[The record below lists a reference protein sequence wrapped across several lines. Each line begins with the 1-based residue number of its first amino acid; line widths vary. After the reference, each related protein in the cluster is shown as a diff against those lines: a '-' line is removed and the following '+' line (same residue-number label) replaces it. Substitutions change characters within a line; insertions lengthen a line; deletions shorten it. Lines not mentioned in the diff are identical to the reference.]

1 MQKKKNRSQV
11 YSFRRNVRF
20 FGTNFLVSTLMVSN
34 LLAAIDIVSTKV
46 MTSIVR
52 TIPSKYARLCITGE
66 MCTKSADQ
74 SKGHF
79 IRAVGSFMQMN
90 TNTIQYTSNEY
101 KAYFTIGFCLRIFLT
116 YFNNFFFLH
125 ARTFSEWHTQQW
137 LHLFSLSFDEKKTH
151 LHVVMSWNVWCAFV
165 MSTVPSFAIHV
176 EWFQFGRLDFVFF
189 AHHYV
194 YAAQRNGN
202 AQS

>member
-1 MQKKKNRSQV
+1 MGNMICKCCELGIPWIIDARFCVHHEMFAMFRLLFNLERFSVFSNWKSRVEKQFFQKYWTESTSFCFQIRRCKKKNRSQV

-90 TNTIQYTSNEY
+90 TNTIQYMSNEY
-101 KAYFTIGFCLRIFLT
+101 
-116 YFNNFFFLH
+116 
-125 ARTFSEWHTQQW
+125 
-137 LHLFSLSFDEKKTH
+137 
-151 LHVVMSWNVWCAFV
+151 
-165 MSTVPSFAIHV
+165 
-176 EWFQFGRLDFVFF
+176 
-189 AHHYV
+189 
-194 YAAQRNGN
+194 
-202 AQS
+202 